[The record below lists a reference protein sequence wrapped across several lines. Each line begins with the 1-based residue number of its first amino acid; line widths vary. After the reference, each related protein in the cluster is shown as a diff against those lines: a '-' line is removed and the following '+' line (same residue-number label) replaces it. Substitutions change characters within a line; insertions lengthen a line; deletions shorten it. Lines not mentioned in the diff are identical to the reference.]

1 MNDVLPEASAGGLD
15 VSEAVLR
22 WVVEKLGVQRPNQ
35 IALALVVHML
45 VECQINVPGVVDETG
60 DIRVLS
66 LEASGSRYQRGVP
79 CLDRVRSVGIT
90 IGYNKVSQLP
100 VSGFYLFC
108 LRARTERSTIER
120 RHIDEQEITS
130 SLSVEGIH
138 EVEQTC
144 H

>member
-79 CLDRVRSVGIT
+79 CLDRVRSVGIA
-90 IGYNKVSQLP
+90 IGCNKVSRLP
-100 VSGFYLFC
+100 VSRFYFARGHVPKGARSNGGTLTNKK
-108 LRARTERSTIER
+108 LRAPW
-120 RHIDEQEITS
+120 
-130 SLSVEGIH
+130 V
-138 EVEQTC
+138 
-144 H
+144 